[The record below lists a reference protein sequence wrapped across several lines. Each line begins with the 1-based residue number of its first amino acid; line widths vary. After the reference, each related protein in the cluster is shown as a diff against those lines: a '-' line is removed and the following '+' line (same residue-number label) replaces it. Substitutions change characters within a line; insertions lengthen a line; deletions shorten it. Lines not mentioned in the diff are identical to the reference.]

1 MALIGNQ
8 KLPENKMWE
17 KIRGTIHR
25 AIWTIRS
32 ATSRWRKVKSR
43 FAPTSNIRR
52 LRKTLVWCLMCNH
65 RLKSSSHLA
74 TTNAIP
80 SNISQLQWTNVVFSA
95 LPRDS
100 LVALL
105 CYHSFILLLQDL
117 LPSFIFRVCQC
128 IIQTFLMTNYKIIS
142 PLPKSWISKNFISS
156 NDASYKITLHSS
168 MNRLPGARNFFQYHL
183 YFGMPRSSQGFI
195 LPL

>member
-1 MALIGNQ
+1 MVNTVIHFQMEKGEIKIGMMSNVQSSFEILIPLGNY
-8 KLPENKMWE
+8 KCH
-17 KIRGTIHR
+17 T
-25 AIWTIRS
+25 A
-32 ATSRWRKVKSR
+32 
-43 FAPTSNIRR
+43 
-52 LRKTLVWCLMCNH
+52 
-65 RLKSSSHLA
+65 
-74 TTNAIP
+74 
-80 SNISQLQWTNVVFSA
+80 NISQLQWTNARSSA

-105 CYHSFILLLQDL
+105 YYHSFILLLQDL
-117 LPSFIFRVCQC
+117 LPSFIFQVCQC

-142 PLPKSWISKNFISS
+142 PLPKSWISKKFISS
-156 NDASYKITLHSS
+156 NDESYKITLHSS